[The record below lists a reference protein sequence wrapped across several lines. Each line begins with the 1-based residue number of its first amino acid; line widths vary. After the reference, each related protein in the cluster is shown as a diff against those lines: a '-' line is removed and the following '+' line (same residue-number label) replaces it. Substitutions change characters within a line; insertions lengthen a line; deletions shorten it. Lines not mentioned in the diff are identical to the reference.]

1 MTPSR
6 YLLVSGLFLAFA
18 AAPAAAQPK
27 DVEGSKDSPL
37 ASRYPGSVIDN
48 YKTKQFDEFSFPVG
62 AVTAQGAPKSIHL
75 EGKITRIEYTYPP
88 DRSGLE
94 VYRNY
99 ESALKRAGFET
110 VFTCSGDACGLARFH
125 MTADWSD
132 TWYGAGHWQFS
143 GKLARPEGDIYVSL
157 HVAPGTTNL
166 DIIETKPMEG
176 GLVTV
181 NAAGLKG
188 DIGKTGH
195 VAIYG
200 IYFDT
205 AKADVK
211 AESVP
216 ALQEI
221 GKLLQQDSKLK
232 LFIVGHTDSVGE
244 FQMNM
249 DLSRRR
255 AEAVLK
261 ELTTHYGVSA
271 DRLQAYGDGPLAP
284 VASNKDEEGRAKNR
298 RVELVE
304 R

>member
-1 MTPSR
+1 MKLN
-6 YLLVSGLFLAFA
+6 LLVATLFLTLTAVP
-18 AAPAAAQPK
+18 APSQSK

-37 ASRYPGSVIDN
+37 ASRYPGSIIDN
-48 YKTKQFDEFSFPVG
+48 YKTRQFDEFNFPIG
-62 AVTAQGAPKSIHL
+62 AITQGAPKSLHL
-75 EGKITRIEYTYPP
+75 EGKITRIEYTYPR
-88 DRSGLE
+88 DRSPLE

-99 ESALKRAGFET
+99 ESALKKAGFET
-110 VFTCSGDACGLARFH
+110 VFTCSGDACGVARFH

-166 DIIETKPMEG
+166 DIVETKPMEG

-181 NAAGLKG
+181 NAAALKG

-195 VAIYG
+195 AAVYG

-211 AESVP
+211 PESAP

-221 GKLLQQDSKLK
+221 GKLLQQDPQLK
-232 LFIVGHTDSVGE
+232 LYIVGHTDSVGE
-244 FQMNM
+244 LQMNM

-255 AEAVLK
+255 GEAVVKTLIA
-261 ELTTHYGVSA
+261 TYGVA
-271 DRLQAYGDGPLAP
+271 PGRLQAFGSGPLAP
-284 VASNKDEEGRAKNR
+284 VASNRDEEGRARNR

>member
-1 MTPSR
+1 MKLN
-6 YLLVSGLFLAFA
+6 LLVATLFLTLTAVP
-18 AAPAAAQPK
+18 APSQSK

-37 ASRYPGSVIDN
+37 ASRYPGSIIDN
-48 YKTKQFDEFSFPVG
+48 YKTRQFDEFNFPIG
-62 AVTAQGAPKSIHL
+62 AITQGAPKSLHL
-75 EGKITRIEYTYPP
+75 EGKITRIEYTYPR
-88 DRSGLE
+88 DRSPLE

-99 ESALKRAGFET
+99 ESALKKAGFEA
-110 VFTCSGDACGLARFH
+110 VFTCSGDACGVARFH

-166 DIIETKPMEG
+166 DIVETKPMEG

-181 NAAGLKG
+181 NAAALKG

-195 VAIYG
+195 AAVYG

-211 AESVP
+211 PESAP

-221 GKLLQQDSKLK
+221 GKLLQQDPQLK
-232 LFIVGHTDSVGE
+232 LYIVGHTDSVGE
-244 FQMNM
+244 LQMNM

-255 AEAVLK
+255 GEAVVKTLIA
-261 ELTTHYGVSA
+261 TYGVA
-271 DRLQAYGDGPLAP
+271 PGRLQAFGSGPLAP
-284 VASNKDEEGRAKNR
+284 VASNRDEEGRAKNR